1 MAGSRSARGFRAT
14 SWTAIVGAVIM
25 LLIGAF
31 TVFYEERLY
40 QNERMS
46 QTREQAEILAA
57 SVTAALSFNDPR
69 AAQEYVEPMQV
80 NPQIEA
86 VGVYALDGALLA
98 GFSRKGVAALP
109 EKLTVAALQGAGGG
123 RSVVV
128 PVVQQQTQLGRVYVR
143 ASPEAAANRL
153 SRYGVLALL
162 AVMAILVIAGLGGA
176 QLRLQRQ
183 AQRLS
188 EANAALQSEMAE
200 RAKAEEALRQSQ
212 KMEAIGQLSGGIAH
226 DFNNLLMIINGNLR
240 LLQRKMAVPDTD
252 RHIAAAAEGVKRAA
266 ALTQRILSFSR
277 KQSLTPTPVDL
288 NGLIAGMGDLLNS
301 TLRENIEIATDLRAT
316 RPVVLDRN
324 QMENVILNLAVNAR
338 DAMPDG
344 GTFTLRTEDAREDE
358 CEGENA
364 GGAPMGDCVKLM
376 IRDTGMGMSAEVR
389 AKALDPFFTT
399 KPVGQGTGLG
409 LSTTYGF
416 VTQSGGRMAIASAPG
431 QGTTIAILLPAAAAR
446 APGTVRQ
453 ELPA

>member
-1 MAGSRSARGFRAT
+1 MSGAPSTRGFLAT
-14 SWTAIVGAVIM
+14 SWTAIVGAVI
-25 LLIGAF
+25 LLLVGAF
-31 TVFYEERLY
+31 TVFYEEHLY
-40 QNERMS
+40 QSERMS

-57 SVTAALSFNDPR
+57 SVTAALSFGDPR

-86 VGVYALDGALLA
+86 VGVYALDGALRA
-98 GFSRKGVAALP
+98 GFSRKGVPAVPGRLTAAAL
-109 EKLTVAALQGAGGG
+109 EGAGGG

-128 PVVQQQTQLGRVYVR
+128 PVIQQKTQLGRVYVR

-162 AVMAILVIAGLGGA
+162 AVMAVLVIAGLGGA

-183 AQRLS
+183 AGRLAQ
-188 EANAALQSEMAE
+188 ANAALQSEIAE

-240 LLQRKMAVPDTD
+240 LLQRKLAVPDTD

-288 NGLIAGMGDLLNS
+288 NGLIAGLGELLNS
-301 TLRENIEIATDLRAT
+301 TLRENIEIVTDLRAT

-344 GTFTLRTEDAREDE
+344 GSFSLRTDDLCDEDCGTDL
-358 CEGENA
+358 A
-364 GGAPMGDCVKLM
+364 GHPMGDCVRL
-376 IRDTGMGMSAEVR
+376 IVCDTGIGMNAEVC

-416 VTQSGGRMAIASAPG
+416 VTQSGGRLSIASAPG
-431 QGTTIAILLPAAAAR
+431 QGTTITILLPAAAAR
-446 APGTVRQ
+446 ATGNVRQ
-453 ELPA
+453 GVEA

>member
-1 MAGSRSARGFRAT
+1 MRGAPSTRAYRAT
-14 SWTAIVGAVIM
+14 SWTAIIGAVV
-25 LLIGAF
+25 LLLVGGF
-31 TVFYEERLY
+31 TVLYEEHLY
-40 QNERMS
+40 QTERLS

-86 VGVYALDGALLA
+86 VGVYAPDGGLLA
-98 GFSRKGVAALP
+98 GFSRRGVPPVPERLTAAAP
-109 EKLTVAALQGAGGG
+109 AGAGSG
-123 RSVVV
+123 RSVTV
-128 PVVQQQTQLGRVYVR
+128 PVVQQKTQLGRVYVR
-143 ASPEAAANRL
+143 ASPEAAASRL

-162 AVMAILVIAGLGGA
+162 AVMAVLVIAGLGGA

-183 AQRLS
+183 AERLAQ
-188 EANAALQSEMAE
+188 ANAALQSEMAE

-240 LLQRKMAVPDTD
+240 LLQRKLALPDTD
-252 RHIAAAAEGVKRAA
+252 RHVAAAVEGVKRAA

-288 NGLIAGMGDLLNS
+288 GDLIANMGDLLNS
-301 TLRENIEIATDLRAT
+301 TLRENIEIVTELRAT

-344 GTFTLRTEDAREDE
+344 GTFYLGTQDVEETEA
-358 CEGENA
+358 GA
-364 GGAPMGDCVKLM
+364 GGAPLGDCVQLT
-376 IRDTGMGMSAEVR
+376 IRDTGAGMSAEVC

-416 VTQSGGRMAIASAPG
+416 VTQSGGRLSIASAPG
-431 QGTTIAILLPAAAAR
+431 QGTTITILLPAVAAR
-446 APGTVRQ
+446 VSGTVRQ
-453 ELPA
+453 GVDA